1 MEIWVFNVSLSFYC
15 EKDVIEIREHTI
27 HFTAMCH
34 YRNYD
39 IFSPNK
45 LAVCSTCRF
54 NSGITTFLIRTCNIH
69 VTSSPHHSPLLKM
82 RPTFWLLRYKN
93 FSYMLKI
100 LICMVLKT
108 VETFRSDNCF
118 ISFRHWITKRPR
130 SLEIRKDMCLLFDPN
145 WKCC

>member
-27 HFTAMCH
+27 HFTSMCH

-93 FSYMLKI
+93 FSLMLNI

-108 VETFRSDNCF
+108 VDPFQSDNCF
-118 ISFRHWITKRPR
+118 NPFRHWITKRPW
-130 SLEIRKDMCLLFDPN
+130 SLEIRKEMFFVIWP
-145 WKCC
+145 